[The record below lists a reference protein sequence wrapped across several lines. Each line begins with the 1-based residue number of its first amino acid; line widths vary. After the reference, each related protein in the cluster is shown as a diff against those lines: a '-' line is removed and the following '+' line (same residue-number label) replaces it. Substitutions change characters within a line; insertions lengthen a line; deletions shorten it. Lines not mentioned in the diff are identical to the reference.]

1 VPCLWHIT
9 LIFMDGAF
17 PPLETQFDS
26 AVLHD
31 TKEELDL
38 AKFVARLKRLAFAN
52 LDGRALGM
60 LRGS

>member
-1 VPCLWHIT
+1 
-9 LIFMDGAF
+9 MDGAF